1 MTLSATIR
9 RGLID
14 GSLAVVNTFKPLLPA
29 ASFPGK
35 ALAGVGRRLEYAR
48 FRSPR
53 VVPEFAKIYPNA
65 FFIQIGSNDGDQL
78 DPLKD
83 AIRTKNWKG
92 IMVEPV
98 PYVFEKLKQR
108 HGDNPR
114 LTLENIAISRQAGVM
129 PFYHLRNAEE
139 EKGLEK
145 PPRWYDALGSFSRDV
160 VLKHADLIPDL
171 HERLM
176 ESNVNVTTFDEL
188 CRKNNVQKVD
198 LIHID
203 TEGHDFEILKTIDL
217 PRYRPKVVIYE
228 HHHLNPTD
236 RAAAQEYLRKAGYGV
251 FEEVL
256 DTWCVDLSQPSFRD
270 RHLRS
275 LWSEAA
281 PE

>member
-1 MTLSATIR
+1 MTPSAKIR
-9 RGLID
+9 RSFIAT
-14 GSLAVVNTFKPLLPA
+14 SLAVVEPLKARLPA
-29 ASFPGK
+29 KSLPAR
-35 ALAGVGRRLEYAR
+35 ALGRLEKNLKLAR

-53 VVPEFAKIYPNA
+53 VVPEFAKVYPNA

-98 PYVFEKLKQR
+98 PYVFEKLKLR
-108 HGDNPR
+108 HGNNPR

-139 EKGLEK
+139 QGLEK
-145 PPRWYDALGSFSRDV
+145 PPRWYDALGSFSKEV
-160 VLKHADLIPDL
+160 VLKHEDLIPDL
-171 HERLM
+171 RERLT

-188 CRKNNVQKVD
+188 CSRNNVKQVD

-217 PRYRPKVVIYE
+217 PRYRPKLVIYE
-228 HHHLNPTD
+228 HHHLNPVD
-236 RAAAQEYLRKAGYGV
+236 RAAAQDYLRKAGYAV
-251 FEEVL
+251 FEEIL
-256 DTWCVDLSQPSFRD
+256 DTWCIDASLRGFRN

-275 LWSEAA
+275 LWAEPAA
-281 PE
+281 E

>member
-9 RGLID
+9 RNLIASSLSVVGLI
-14 GSLAVVNTFKPLLPA
+14 KPCLPA
-29 ASFPGK
+29 RSLPAR
-35 ALAGVGRRLEYAR
+35 ALGRIERNLKEAR

-53 VVPEFAKIYPNA
+53 VVPEFAKLYPNA

-98 PYVFEKLKQR
+98 PYVFEKLKQH
-108 HGDNPR
+108 HGNNPR
-114 LTLENIAISRQAGVM
+114 LILENIAISKQAGVM

-139 EKGLEK
+139 QDLKK
-145 PPRWYDALGSFSRDV
+145 PPRWYDALGSFSLDV
-160 VLKHADLIPDL
+160 VLKHENLIPDIR
-171 HERLM
+171 ERVM

-188 CRKNNVQKVD
+188 CRKNNVQQVD

-203 TEGHDFEILKTIDL
+203 TEGHDFEILKSIDL
-217 PRYRPKVVIYE
+217 GRYRPKVVIYE
-228 HHHLNPTD
+228 HHHLNPVD
-236 RAAAQEYLRKAGYGV
+236 RAAAQEYLRKNGYEV
-251 FEEVL
+251 FEEIL
-256 DTWCVDLSQPSFRD
+256 DTWCLYMSEPTFRN

-275 LWSEAA
+275 LWSEPA

>member
-1 MTLSATIR
+1 M
-9 RGLID
+9 
-14 GSLAVVNTFKPLLPA
+14 
-29 ASFPGK
+29 
-35 ALAGVGRRLEYAR
+35 
-48 FRSPR
+48 
-53 VVPEFAKIYPNA
+53 VPEFARIYPDA

-92 IMVEPV
+92 ILIEPV
-98 PYVFEKLKQR
+98 PYVFEKLKLR

-114 LTLENIAISRQAGVM
+114 LTLENIAISKEAGVM

-139 EKGLEK
+139 QDLDK

-160 VLKHADLIPDL
+160 VLKHENLIPDL
-171 HERLM
+171 RERLM

-236 RAAAQEYLRKAGYGV
+236 RVAAQEYLRKSGYAV

-256 DTWCVDLSQPSFRD
+256 DTWCLDMSEQTFRN
-270 RHLRS
+270 RRLRS
-275 LWSEAA
+275 LWSER
-281 PE
+281 PVE

>member
-9 RGLID
+9 RSLIASSLTVV
-14 GSLAVVNTFKPLLPA
+14 GSFKPLLPSK
-29 ASFPGK
+29 SFPGR
-35 ALAGVGRRLEYAR
+35 ALASIERRLKEAR

-53 VVPEFAKIYPNA
+53 VVPEFAKLYPNA

-92 IMVEPV
+92 ILVEPV
-98 PYVFEKLKQR
+98 PYVFEKLKLR
-108 HGDNPR
+108 HGNNPR
-114 LTLENIAISRQAGVM
+114 LTLENIAISKEAGVM

-139 EKGLEK
+139 ETNLEK
-145 PPRWYDALGSFSRDV
+145 PPRWYDALGSFSREV
-160 VLKHADLIPDL
+160 VLKHEDLIPDL
-171 HERLM
+171 RERLT
-176 ESNVNVTTFDEL
+176 ESNVNVTTFDAL
-188 CRKNNVQKVD
+188 CSKNNVQKID

-228 HHHLNPTD
+228 HHHLNPVD
-236 RAAAQEYLRKAGYGV
+236 RAAAQEYLRKSGYEV
-251 FEEVL
+251 FEEIL
-256 DTWCVDLSQPSFRD
+256 DTWCLDMSQPTFRD

-275 LWSEAA
+275 LWTEGAV
-281 PE
+281 E

>member
-1 MTLSATIR
+1 MTPSAKIR
-9 RGLID
+9 RSLIAT
-14 GSLAVVNTFKPLLPA
+14 SLAVVEPLKARLPA
-29 ASFPGK
+29 KSLPAR
-35 ALAGVGRRLEYAR
+35 ALGRLEKNLKLAR

-53 VVPEFAKIYPNA
+53 VVPEFAKVYPDA

-83 AIRTKNWKG
+83 AIRTRNWRG

-98 PYVFEKLKQR
+98 PYVFEKLKLR
-108 HGDNPR
+108 HGGNPR
-114 LTLENIAISRQAGVM
+114 LTLENIAISKQAGVM

-139 EKGLEK
+139 QGLEK
-145 PPRWYDALGSFSRDV
+145 PPRWYDALGSFSKDV
-160 VLKHADLIPDL
+160 VLKHEDLIPDL
-171 HERLM
+171 RERLT

-188 CRKNNVQKVD
+188 CSRNNVKQVD

-228 HHHLNPTD
+228 HHHLNPVD
-236 RAAAQEYLRKAGYGV
+236 RAAAQDYLRKAGYAV
-251 FEEVL
+251 FEEIL
-256 DTWCVDLSQPSFRD
+256 DTWCIDTSLRGFRS

-275 LWSEAA
+275 LWTEPAA
-281 PE
+281 E